1 MASGRASLDICLNP
15 TGQRS
20 PHKILR
26 KKLFGDKVAEWYP
39 YDITNE
45 DPNVLAR
52 EEKSDLI
59 PLVLVGRLSKL
70 EMLKRRDKVP
80 PRKGNGRR
88 AAKRNK

>member
-1 MASGRASLDICLNP
+1 MCLQKRRFN
-15 TGQRS
+15 
-20 PHKILR
+20 
-26 KKLFGDKVAEWYP
+26 KKLTRQQATEWYP

-52 EEKSDLI
+52 EEKTKKCLDNSF
-59 PLVLVGRLSKL
+59 PLQRVYRRLSKL

>member
-1 MASGRASLDICLNP
+1 MAS
-15 TGQRS
+15 GQRS

-52 EEKSDLI
+52 EEKSTPLPLNTSCDLI